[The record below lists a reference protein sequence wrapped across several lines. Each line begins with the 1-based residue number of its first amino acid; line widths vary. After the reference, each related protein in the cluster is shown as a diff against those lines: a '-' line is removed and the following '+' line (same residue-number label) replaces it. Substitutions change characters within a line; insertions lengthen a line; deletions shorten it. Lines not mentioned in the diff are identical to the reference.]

1 MIKNTIQEL
10 EHAEI
15 TAVAG
20 GVGVFPPIPKINDN
34 PLFSKIIA
42 AN

>member
-10 EHAEI
+10 ENAEI

-20 GVGVFPPIPKINDN
+20 GIGYAPPPPRINDN
-34 PLFSKIIA
+34 PLFSKVIVV
-42 AN
+42 N